1 MRVRP
6 VDQRLSWIVAT
17 AELPMHA
24 RSDVPGPRLNRTE
37 RERVA
42 AGLAARRDYAEIAR
56 QLGRPTS
63 TVSREVARN
72 GGPAAYDADRAEAAA
87 HERARRPRGNLAT
100 ADGAAG
106 AGQAQGPR
114 ADRLVFLDEFAESV
128 VATGVPRTAARVL
141 VRIHSADEGL
151 TAADLI
157 TVLGV
162 SRAAVSNAVAYLDRL
177 RLIRREREPAGRRER
192 YVVGDDVWS
201 ASWNESVEANA
212 RWVRITARGV
222 EALGPETPA
231 GVRLARAARFFTA
244 VQETMSAGPWPL
256 ATGEAG
262 ALLRALARAGL
273 PVTAEQLRGVLT
285 PEQRAALRRRA

>member
-1 MRVRP
+1 
-6 VDQRLSWIVAT
+6 
-17 AELPMHA
+17 
-24 RSDVPGPRLNRTE
+24 VPGPRLNRTE
-37 RERVA
+37 REQVA

-56 QLGRPTS
+56 RLGRPTS

-72 GGPAAYDADRAEAAA
+72 GGPATYDADRAEAAA
-87 HERARRPRGNLAT
+87 QERARRPRGRP
-100 ADGAAG
+100 AAG
-106 AGQAQGPR
+106 ADSSTDDTQETR
-114 ADRLVFLDEFAESV
+114 ASARSAFLDEFTESV

-141 VRIHSADEGL
+141 VRIHSADDGL
-151 TAADLI
+151 TATDLI
-157 TVLGV
+157 TELGV

-201 ASWNESVEANA
+201 TSWNESVEANA
-212 RWVRITARGV
+212 RWVRITTRGV
-222 EALGPETPA
+222 EVLGPDTRA
-231 GVRLARAARFFTA
+231 GIRLARAARFFTA
-244 VQETMSAGPWPL
+244 VQETMSSGPWPL

-285 PEQRAALRRRA
+285 PEQRAALRRRT

>member
-1 MRVRP
+1 M
-6 VDQRLSWIVAT
+6 
-17 AELPMHA
+17 
-24 RSDVPGPRLNRTE
+24 PGPRLNRTE
-37 RERVA
+37 REQVA
-42 AGLAARRDYAEIAR
+42 AGLAARHDYAEIAR
-56 QLGRPTS
+56 RLGRPTS

-87 HERARRPRGNLAT
+87 QARARRPRGGPT
-100 ADGAAG
+100 AGTG
-106 AGQAQGPR
+106 SVGQTQEPR
-114 ADRLVFLDEFAESV
+114 AAARTAFLADFTESV

-141 VRIHSADEGL
+141 VWIHSADAGL

-157 TVLGV
+157 TELGV

-212 RWVRITARGV
+212 RWVRITTRGV
-222 EALGPETPA
+222 EALGPDTPA

-256 ATGEAG
+256 ATGETG
-262 ALLRALARAGL
+262 ALLRALARAGV

-285 PEQRAALRRRA
+285 PEQRAALRRRG

>member
-1 MRVRP
+1 
-6 VDQRLSWIVAT
+6 
-17 AELPMHA
+17 
-24 RSDVPGPRLNRTE
+24 VPGPRLNRTE
-37 RERVA
+37 REQVA

-56 QLGRPTS
+56 RLGRPTS
-63 TVSREVARN
+63 TVSREVTRN
-72 GGPAAYDADRAEAAA
+72 GGPSAYDADRAEAAA
-87 HERARRPRGNLAT
+87 HERARRPPGGSAPAPAPAT
-100 ADGAAG
+100 SGDHALDPRGAARS
-106 AGQAQGPR
+106 A
-114 ADRLVFLDEFAESV
+114 FLDDFSESV

-141 VRIHSADEGL
+141 ARIHSADDGL

-157 TVLGV
+157 SELGV

-212 RWVRITARGV
+212 RWVRITTRGV
-222 EALGPETPA
+222 DVLGPDTPA

-256 ATGEAG
+256 ATGETG
-262 ALLRALARAGL
+262 ALLRALARAGV
-273 PVTAEQLRGVLT
+273 PVTADQLRDVLT
-285 PEQRAALRRRA
+285 PEQRAALRRRV